1 MDHDMVQRTDLSYS
15 MLGLDDVW
23 IECFGNN
30 EAMYRNLPPGVY
42 KFQVR
47 QRLKGH
53 DWEQPVTVLTV
64 KISPPYLANLV
75 G

>member
-1 MDHDMVQRTDLSYS
+1 MDHTMAQRTDLSYN

-23 IECFGNN
+23 IETFGNN
-30 EAMYRNLPPGVY
+30 DAMYRNLSPGVY

-53 DWEQPVTVLTV
+53 EWGPAVTILTV
-64 KISPPYLANLV
+64 RISPLF